1 MSLRCR
7 CVALII
13 GRSIAA
19 AMKKHGG
26 GTAEQIRL
34 PPPARFGLEPIRWR
48 EWKPPPRTTRRHS
61 MGPIWHLNDDL
72 PNSGRE
78 QSAPCSGLDR
88 ILRNAPSP
96 SHGENR
102 GSSPLGSAT
111 ALIKQGLSDRLA
123 SEVSQPVRQA
133 W

>member
-1 MSLRCR
+1 MSLQCR

-48 EWKPPPRTTRRHS
+48 EWKPPPRTRRHS

-88 ILRNAPSP
+88 ILRNVSETSARIGFPAK
-96 SHGENR
+96 HELVR
-102 GSSPLGSAT
+102 GVRPEFR
-111 ALIKQGLSDRLA
+111 DVA
-123 SEVSQPVRQA
+123 SRRRVHRDIQ
-133 W
+133 